1 MYNLSLCRAGY
12 GVRGSAV
19 GLEEISGRLS
29 GFRQKEITPDFPAR
43 ISGVIEIYSVTGT
56 VM

>member
-12 GVRGSAV
+12 GVRSSAV

-43 ISGVIEIYSVTGT
+43 ISGVIENYSVTGT

>member
-12 GVRGSAV
+12 GVCGSAV

-29 GFRQKEITPDFPAR
+29 GFRQKEITPD
-43 ISGVIEIYSVTGT
+43 ILTGKSGVIEIYSVTGT